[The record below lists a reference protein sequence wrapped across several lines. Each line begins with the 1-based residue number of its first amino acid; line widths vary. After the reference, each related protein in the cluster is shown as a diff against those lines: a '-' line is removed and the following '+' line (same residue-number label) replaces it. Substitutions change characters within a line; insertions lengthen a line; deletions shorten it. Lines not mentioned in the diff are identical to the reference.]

1 MSCGDWPPVTF
12 SQTSGIEVARSGQ
25 LQCDC
30 THVIEW
36 NRQIGAP
43 SCNVVATAERSILPG
58 EAALTG
64 VSFVLTSPSSGFC
77 QLQLG
82 LSNTP
87 DGNKSIEFG
96 VSVEVDRCG
105 LTTLKMNEFN
115 AQACELSCEGDER
128 VTIRLDGAAAHV
140 EYLINDVL
148 VYTSKSTARFPLFC
162 KAINIIRNNIHPKQ
176 HVLSGHKW
184 FMRLPAKH
192 LQWSKAMFKIVMLR
206 VVSCEQPDQ
215 VTTACVSMSGD
226 ELTRLEMAAGR
237 TIEDLKGML
246 TREIQ
251 MDAGELRLLNEDG
264 KLLASTDV
272 WPLQETFLR

>member
-1 MSCGDWPPVTF
+1 MSRSDWPPVIF
-12 SQTSGIEVARSGQ
+12 AQPAGIEAARSGQ

-43 SCNVVATAERSILPG
+43 SYNVVATADQSILQG
-58 EAALTG
+58 DAALTG
-64 VSFVLTSPSSGFC
+64 ISFVLASPGSGFC

-87 DGNKSIEFG
+87 DGNESIEFG
-96 VSVEVDRCG
+96 VSVAVDRCG
-105 LTTLKMNEFN
+105 LTTLKICECNV
-115 AQACELSCEGDER
+115 QACELSCEGDER
-128 VTIRLDGAAAHV
+128 VTIRLDGAANHA

-148 VYTSKSTARFPLFC
+148 VYSSKSTARFPLFC
-162 KAINIIRNNIHPKQ
+162 KAINTTRNNIHPK
-176 HVLSGHKW
+176 HHMLSGQRW

-192 LQWSKAMFKIVMLR
+192 LQWSKALFKVVMLR
-206 VVSCEQPDQ
+206 VVSCGQPDQ
-215 VTTACVSMSGD
+215 VTTACINMSGD

-237 TIEDLKGML
+237 SIEDLKGML
-246 TREIQ
+246 MRQIQ

-272 WPLQETFLR
+272 WPLQETLHR